1 MSTPKTSLMIRAKSH
16 DKKYFLIIP
25 IFLIFF
31 FSLFSTASKTFNIN
45 ESQLNSIE
53 NKFGIQGKNR
63 VEEWDAML
71 ESSKDETTL
80 NKIKNVNDFFNKITY
95 KTDLSHWRQKDYWAT
110 PFEFMGSG
118 AGDCEDYAIAK
129 YFSLIKL
136 GIPDEKLRITYVSY
150 KKANSKFEQ
159 AHMVLTY
166 YHKTGVEPVVL
177 DNIDKTLQVAV
188 IVAKYSEMFVTS
200 INKFVKSS
208 SKVNPLKLNK
218 NDFSINEITAYENYQ
233 KICFPSE

>member
-1 MSTPKTSLMIRAKSH
+1 MQKILFIS
-16 DKKYFLIIP
+16 FVLIS
-25 IFLIFF
+25 F

-53 NKFGIQGKNR
+53 NKFGIQDKNR

-177 DNIDKTLQVAV
+177 DNIDKTLQVASKRTDLKPV
-188 IVAKYSEMFVTS
+188 YSFNASGLWQAKTKGEARVG
-200 INKFVKSS
+200 NNELKSWKDLMS
-208 SKVNPLKLNK
+208 R
-218 NDFSINEITAYENYQ
+218 F
-233 KICFPSE
+233 

>member
-1 MSTPKTSLMIRAKSH
+1 MQKILFIS
-16 DKKYFLIIP
+16 FVLIS
-25 IFLIFF
+25 F
-31 FSLFSTASKTFNIN
+31 FSLFSTASKTFNIT

-177 DNIDKTLQVAV
+177 DNIDKTLQVASKRTDLKPV
-188 IVAKYSEMFVTS
+188 YSFNASGLWQAKTKGEARVG
-200 INKFVKSS
+200 NNELKSWKDLMS
-208 SKVNPLKLNK
+208 R
-218 NDFSINEITAYENYQ
+218 F
-233 KICFPSE
+233 

>member
-1 MSTPKTSLMIRAKSH
+1 MQKILFIS
-16 DKKYFLIIP
+16 FVLIS
-25 IFLIFF
+25 FS
-31 FSLFSTASKTFNIN
+31 SLFSTASKTFNID
-45 ESQLNSIE
+45 ESQLKSIE
-53 NKFGIQGKNR
+53 NKYGIQAKTR

-71 ESSKDETTL
+71 ESSKDENTL
-80 NKIKNVNDFFNKITY
+80 TKIKNVNDFFNKITY
-95 KTDLSHWRQKDYWAT
+95 KSDLSVWGIKDYWAT
-110 PFEFMGSG
+110 PFEFMGVG

-177 DNIDKTLQVAV
+177 DNIDKTLQVASKRTDLKPV
-188 IVAKYSEMFVTS
+188 YSFNASGLWQAKTKGEARVG
-200 INKFVKSS
+200 NNELKSWKDLMS
-208 SKVNPLKLNK
+208 R
-218 NDFSINEITAYENYQ
+218 F
-233 KICFPSE
+233 